1 MKEVKVGKS
10 KIHGKGLFS
19 KEPIKKGDLI
29 TKVHAA
35 VKINPELTKF
45 IPNELGKFYNHTDKI
60 ANVSNEIIGDGRY
73 LRALKSIP
81 ANTELAADY
90 REHSEMEQPEDFDKT
105 KYASFDYDDTF
116 TTPEGLAKAKELFNE
131 GYNLFIISARDEITP
146 EMVLRAQEAGIPR
159 DNIIVTGSDEAK
171 VAKVKALGIQKHFD
185 NKSEVINQ
193 LGELGEQFRRGGIKS
208 KKYTSNLLGKNRLF
222 VKNGLLKKKSV
233 KNKIYDPNSP
243 YFKKGGALL
252 TKKVTCKKCGWKW
265 DAADGGNDMTTCHKC
280 GGQGLIHAQSG
291 GLHRFVKGG
300 EPENGIITQEEID
313 AANTAMMK
321 ARLAYANEFGNP
333 AAKRMINIPDN
344 PYQFDNGDTGTH
356 YMASMDNYAVPQIQD
371 ENGVLQLR
379 DYGPESNEAIRF
391 DSDEDANYFAEHY
404 KDVSPGFINE
414 KKKGGALNKFIEGGP
429 TDCDPGYY
437 WNGKACVKD
446 YGNPL
451 YQNNALNKG
460 SLIDQKIKTI
470 EGKGMAYQ
478 ATSDELKIFYA
489 QRAQEKA
496 KQDAITRKAANQKKR
511 DALAKQQLIK
521 QEFNAQINPNKTYS
535 ETVGTVA
542 GNAGAAQTQ
551 GALDVQIGA
560 KQEYHQKRK
569 FVTDN
574 YLNTN
579 REALVNEAAR
589 SIQNSS
595 NLTYEQALEQ
605 AKQNEALLYTL
616 AEKHTPT
623 DSEHLTNLAN
633 SQDFYDYKNS
643 RNDQIKSIDPTDPT
657 HISFEN
663 TGTLEGY
670 MQRAKD
676 IVFNPLD
683 AVHYAMSN
691 EKMPYNF
698 SEYEKM
704 KQQTGYRDGADN
716 NAIMGAIDFASWFHP
731 VGLYGQGMK
740 MIEPTAESILNVYNN
755 PTWENAGNA
764 AFDVGMNAL
773 TFLGAK
779 NPLKFLAEEK
789 FAADAA
795 TAFRNWN
802 PAQSGPTPPAGP
814 TPPVNTGTGLLPVG
828 VAPEVR
834 AASELA
840 PGTTPLLN
848 ITPIGFNPKMEIE
861 GATVYNKLLEQK
873 RLQDIAELSKSSS
886 SSDPVAIN
894 LEAQI
899 AKLKEQEGKAQ
910 SSFGVPNSI
919 TKDQFK
925 NAGNTDETIF
935 GATPTETIESST
947 TVPRKN
953 LNDPEYVDDEVV
965 ANIIDDMRVNKMEL
979 WETAEGKA
987 RLQKMIDNTESLKS
1001 NNVTPELIVERKASL
1016 NVTNRIRLNSE
1027 NKLKALDE
1035 EEDLIDSLYDD
1046 GHMDKTDWM
1055 DRSIDIE
1062 EARQAQNLIIDG
1074 VNERMGNSS
1083 AFYSNRNIVG
1093 IRPKDYNKNELDIV
1107 TAHELGHFLGEGHTT
1122 YLDDMLNDLTLID
1135 NTSAQLTIP
1144 GIGGG
1149 TESKAAARFG
1159 HDRPNYLEES
1169 LDYFKN
1175 GSEGT
1180 EKVPFLSEV
1189 RQVMLKDGTIKNEYD
1204 KITPDMLKKHYEK
1217 YKKNNDE
1224 KYPIRLYDIL
1234 KDDKKNFTILSKV
1247 LDNLPIVLQAVGMAD
1262 ALFGQEDIDTKEAGF
1277 SILLGAITKGKG
1289 KIKNRK
1295 LSKLLS
1301 RELNKNNLPKPIYL
1315 QTLAPKLDPIARSTV
1330 NKENDFIDKFGKK
1343 DYKDFVSGLYQQNR
1357 TAYDNPIINFKSS
1370 KPTSKFPEL
1379 GLPDKNKK
1387 SPYLFKDKYCKPGSP
1402 CAKTSNAV
1410 TNKVYTDITGDN
1422 FATNENAHNAWHLED
1437 QITRHGGKN
1446 VTQEQLKVGD
1456 RILIGNGVNESTTI
1470 PGYTED
1476 PAVRH
1481 AAFFAGYYPVGKDY
1495 VPMLFES
1502 GRQNPMYMSPVNQS
1516 FVGNN
1521 TVKQIIRSK
1530 QFLGDTFGEAL
1541 VDKNIRYAYRD
1552 KPSVATYTSNNKTV
1566 QSLITDAEP
1575 YRDVIKKTYDITND
1589 EFDELLTSL
1598 IGIGAQETKLG
1609 IALSGS
1615 FPSKVKI
1622 KTQDY
1627 LESLGLSKPI
1637 KQTLNTYKNVVNKVT
1652 SKSSLLPPYPGTSY
1666 VEMESAKLASELN
1679 IDFKEAL
1686 NIVKAQYKPQSKK
1699 TLSTVEPSKGI
1710 FRQKFQTDEGKLAG
1724 FNELKGIDKE
1734 ELGNGMTQMA
1744 ENYIKIKK
1752 TYPDADPR
1760 KLIDLTVLMWNSP
1773 GKAKNKELVDFYLFG
1788 KGNPDV
1794 SKFKF
1799 DYINKVNKYKDE
1811 LINIH
1816 PQSSE
1821 NYFEFLRGSYP
1832 EIQYKEG
1839 GQIDDYFEI
1848 DIPKGDLQKYL
1859 DQGYNV
1865 QQI

>member
-1 MKEVKVGKS
+1 MAKYR
-10 KIHGKGLFS
+10 
-19 KEPIKKGDLI
+19 I
-29 TKVHAA
+29 T
-35 VKINPELTKF
+35 
-45 IPNELGKFYNHTDKI
+45 
-60 ANVSNEIIGDGRY
+60 
-73 LRALKSIP
+73 SIP
-81 ANTELAADY
+81 QY
-90 REHSEMEQPEDFDKT
+90 
-105 KYASFDYDDTF
+105 
-116 TTPEGLAKAKELFNE
+116 
-131 GYNLFIISARDEITP
+131 
-146 EMVLRAQEAGIPR
+146 
-159 DNIIVTGSDEAK
+159 
-171 VAKVKALGIQKHFD
+171 
-185 NKSEVINQ
+185 
-193 LGELGEQFRRGGIKS
+193 
-208 KKYTSNLLGKNRLF
+208 
-222 VKNGLLKKKSV
+222 
-233 KNKIYDPNSP
+233 
-243 YFKKGGALL
+243 KKGG
-252 TKKVTCKKCGWKW
+252 G
-265 DAADGGNDMTTCHKC
+265 
-280 GGQGLIHAQSG
+280 S
-291 GLHRFVKGG
+291 
-300 EPENGIITQEEID
+300 
-313 AANTAMMK
+313 
-321 ARLAYANEFGNP
+321 
-333 AAKRMINIPDN
+333 
-344 PYQFDNGDTGTH
+344 
-356 YMASMDNYAVPQIQD
+356 
-371 ENGVLQLR
+371 
-379 DYGPESNEAIRF
+379 
-391 DSDEDANYFAEHY
+391 
-404 KDVSPGFINE
+404 
-414 KKKGGALNKFIEGGP
+414 

-451 YQNNALNKG
+451 YQSNALNKG
-460 SLIDQKIKTI
+460 SLIDQKIVATEK
-470 EGKGMAYQ
+470 KGMADQ
-478 ATSDELKIFYA
+478 ATADELNRLYA
-489 QRAQEKA
+489 QKAQEKA
-496 KQDAITRKAANQKKR
+496 KQDAIYRKAANQKKR
-511 DALAKQQLIK
+511 DELAKQQLIE
-521 QEFNAQINPNKTYS
+521 QEFNSQINPNKTYS
-535 ETVGTVA
+535 ETLGTVA

-551 GALDVQIGA
+551 GALENQIGA
-560 KQEYHQKRK
+560 KQEYNQKRK

-579 REALVNEAAR
+579 RDALINEAAR

-605 AKQNEALLYTL
+605 ANLDENLLYTL
-616 AEKHTPT
+616 AEKHTPI
-623 DSEHLTNLAN
+623 DPDHLSNIAD
-633 SQDFYDYKNS
+633 SQDFYGHKGSYQ
-643 RNDQIKSIDPTDPT
+643 DQIKGFDPNDPE
-657 HISFEN
+657 HISFEDP
-663 TGTLEGY
+663 GTLGGY
-670 MQRAKD
+670 INQAKD

-683 AVHYAMSN
+683 AAYYAMSN

-716 NAIMGAIDFASWFHP
+716 NLVMGAIDFASWFHP

-764 AFDVGMNAL
+764 AYNVGINAL
-773 TFLGAK
+773 TLLGAK

-795 TAFRNWN
+795 TGFRNWN
-802 PAQSGPTPPAGP
+802 PTQSGP

-828 VAPEVR
+828 VVPEVR
-834 AASELA
+834 ALSELA

-848 ITPIGFNPKMEIE
+848 IKPIGFNPKMEID
-861 GATVYNKLLEQK
+861 GASVYNKLVGNVAETAPIAQEEKVFGITPTETIPSSTNAKKQFLVD
-873 RLQDIAELSKSSS
+873 LQN
-886 SSDPVAIN
+886 DPEYIGF
-894 LEAQI
+894 
-899 AKLKEQEGKAQ
+899 KENATIRDQEGKAH

-925 NAGNTDETIF
+925 NVGNTDETIF
-935 GATPTETIESST
+935 GVAEESNT
-947 TVPRKN
+947 AVPRKN

-965 ANIIDDMRVNKMEL
+965 ADIIDDMRVNKIEL
-979 WETAEGKA
+979 WQTPEGKR

-1001 NNVTPELIVERKASL
+1001 NNITPESIVERMRSL

-1027 NKLKALDE
+1027 NKLKALNE
-1035 EEDLIDSLYDD
+1035 EEDLVDALYDD

-1062 EARQAQNLIIDG
+1062 EKRQAQNLIIDG
-1074 VNERMGNSS
+1074 VNERMGNHS

-1107 TAHELGHFLGEGHTT
+1107 TAHEFGHFLAEGKTT
-1122 YLDDMLNDLTLID
+1122 YFDDMLNDLSLID

-1159 HDRPNYLEES
+1159 HDRPDYLEES

-1189 RQVMLKDGTIKNEYD
+1189 RKAMLKDGTIQNEFD
-1204 KITPDMLKKHYEK
+1204 KITPEMLKKHYEK
-1217 YKKNNDE
+1217 YKKNKDE
-1224 KYPIRLYDIL
+1224 KYPIRLYDII
-1234 KDDKKNFTILSKV
+1234 KDDKKNFTIMSKV
-1247 LDNLPIVLQAVGMAD
+1247 LDNLPIVLQALGMAD
-1262 ALFGQEDIDTKEAGF
+1262 ALFGDEDVDTKEAGF

-1289 KIKNRK
+1289 KIRNRK
-1295 LSKLLS
+1295 FSKLLS
-1301 RELNKNNLPKPIYL
+1301 KELNKNNIPKPVYL
-1315 QTLAPKLDPIARSTV
+1315 QTLAPRLDPIARSTV

-1343 DYKDFVSGLYQQNR
+1343 DYQDFVNGLYQQNR
-1357 TAYDNPIINFKSS
+1357 TAYDNPIINFKST
-1370 KPTSKFPEL
+1370 KPTSLFPEL
-1379 GLPDKNKK
+1379 GLPNINKK

-1410 TNKVYTDITGDN
+1410 TNKVYTDITGDD
-1422 FATNENAHNAWHLED
+1422 FAADENAHNAWHLED

-1446 VTQEQLKVGD
+1446 VTKEQLKIGD

-1481 AAFFAGYYPVGKDY
+1481 AAFFAGYYPVGTDY

-1502 GRQNPMYMSPVNQS
+1502 GSSNPMYMSPVNQS

-1609 IALSGS
+1609 IALPGS

-1679 IDFKEAL
+1679 IEFKEAL
-1686 NIVKAQYKPQSKK
+1686 NIVKSQYKPQSKK

-1724 FNELKGIDKE
+1724 FNELKGINKE
-1734 ELGNGMTQMA
+1734 ELANGMAQMA

-1752 TYPDADPR
+1752 AYPNADPR

-1788 KGNPDV
+1788 KGNPDAT
-1794 SKFKF
+1794 KFKF
-1799 DYINKVNKYKDE
+1799 DYINKVNKYKDD

-1816 PQSSE
+1816 PQFSE
-1821 NYFEFLRGSYP
+1821 NHFEFLRGSYP
-1832 EIQYKEG
+1832 EIQYKKG

-1848 DIPKGDLQKYL
+1848 DIPEKDLQKYL

-1865 QQI
+1865 ELQ